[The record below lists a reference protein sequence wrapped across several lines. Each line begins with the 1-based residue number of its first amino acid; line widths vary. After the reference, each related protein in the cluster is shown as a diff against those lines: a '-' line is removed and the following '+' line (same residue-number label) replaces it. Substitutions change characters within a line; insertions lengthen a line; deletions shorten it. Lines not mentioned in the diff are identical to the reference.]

1 MEESQKVRGEDM
13 AAIIEVTHL
22 LKKYGNRVAV
32 DDISFS
38 VEEGSF
44 FSFLG
49 SNGAGK
55 STTINLLTTLIQKD
69 AGQIIIDKY
78 STGRD
83 DGQIRNRIG
92 CVFQQGLLDK
102 KLTVRENLQIRGSF
116 YSLSK
121 KALAQKITELS
132 ELIQITEIL
141 ERPYGKLSG
150 GQKRRADIVRALL
163 NEPKILFLD
172 EPTAG
177 LDPLSRKI
185 LWETIRN
192 LRKELGMTVFLT
204 THYMEEADHSDKIVV
219 LHQGR
224 IMAEGTPAELKS
236 RYSQTVI
243 TLHQT
248 SLPIREKLP
257 AGCRSESEGERLTIY
272 CPPALDALGFLTDN
286 RQFYESFEV
295 RQGKIDDVFLT
306 LTAQRGVRL

>member
-22 LKKYGNRVAV
+22 LKKYGNRIAV

-121 KALAQKITELS
+121 KALAQKIAELS
-132 ELIQITEIL
+132 ELIQITEI
-141 ERPYGKLSG
+141 
-150 GQKRRADIVRALL
+150 
-163 NEPKILFLD
+163 
-172 EPTAG
+172 
-177 LDPLSRKI
+177 
-185 LWETIRN
+185 
-192 LRKELGMTVFLT
+192 
-204 THYMEEADHSDKIVV
+204 
-219 LHQGR
+219 
-224 IMAEGTPAELKS
+224 
-236 RYSQTVI
+236 
-243 TLHQT
+243 
-248 SLPIREKLP
+248 
-257 AGCRSESEGERLTIY
+257 
-272 CPPALDALGFLTDN
+272 
-286 RQFYESFEV
+286 
-295 RQGKIDDVFLT
+295 
-306 LTAQRGVRL
+306 